1 LSGQSGDL
9 ELNVRSRFSVKQ
21 SFALPDGEFEFQ
33 VAYDDGAKS
42 KFAELSSELAPSG
55 YTPELTGTR
64 EECVLILRKTGT
76 ASKRLSRLPVLFALF
91 TMVSLVV
98 FALLQELV
106 YQQLAPSMQGYLVF
120 FGFGATIAVILGA
133 HELGQRFMGM
143 RKHAGHAS
151 SYLIPAIPF
160 LPPFLPTL
168 GFVASQRE
176 PALNRD
182 SLFDAV
188 IAGPL
193 VVLGLAIA
201 FYIFGDLTAVRTAA
215 LSPGS
220 QLANSTVSINPNAIQ
235 TAIDSALRPLLPSAA
250 PGYMWVSPIAD
261 AATAA
266 FIVAFI
272 ALLPMAFFDGGF
284 LAATA
289 GGERF
294 ARGAS
299 YLSVLALMVLDT
311 PTYWALAIVVLI
323 LAGRPFQLRL
333 LDGVSGLSSSRKWVF
348 VGSVVLA
355 FLCLP
360 FPHNLGT
367 LPLP

>member
-1 LSGQSGDL
+1 M
-9 ELNVRSRFSVKQ
+9 VRQ
-21 SFALPDGEFEFQ
+21 SFALPDEELEFQ
-33 VAYDDGAKS
+33 VDYDMGAKR
-42 KFAELSSELAPSG
+42 KFAELGSEIRPLG
-55 YTPELTGTR
+55 YTPELTGTK
-64 EECVLILRKTGT
+64 EECVLVLRKTST
-76 ASKRLSRLPVLFALF
+76 DRRRLSRLPVLFALF
-91 TMVSLVV
+91 TLVTLVV

-106 YQQLAPSMQGYLVF
+106 YQQLAPSLQGYTVF

-133 HELGQRFMGM
+133 HEMAQRFIGA
-143 RKHAGHAS
+143 RKGAGHAS
-151 SYLIPAIPF
+151 SYLIPAVPF

-168 GFVASQRE
+168 GFVASQQE

-182 SLFDAV
+182 SLFDTV

-193 VVLGLAIA
+193 AALGLAIV
-201 FYIFGDLTAVRTAA
+201 FYIIGSLTAVQTAS
-215 LSPGS
+215 LSPHS

-235 TAIDSALRPLLPSAA
+235 STIDSVLRPFLPSVA
-250 PGYMWVSPIAD
+250 PGFMRVSPIAD
-261 AATAA
+261 AATAG
-266 FIVAFI
+266 FLVAFI
-272 ALLPMAFFDGGF
+272 CLLPMAFFDGGF
-284 LAATA
+284 LSSTV
-289 GGERF
+289 GGERL
-294 ARGAS
+294 ARGVS

-311 PTYWALAIVVLI
+311 PTYWALAIVVLL

-333 LDGVSGLSSSRKWVF
+333 LDEVSALSSSRKWIF